1 MKMPIAFVFI
11 MVLQI
16 SSSDDDTGGREV
28 ISQQYYFMRPNT
40 MGNVQPD
47 SFQQRRVELD
57 PLAGFADRD
66 LSELTACFRYNV
78 YFFALKNSIPQLHF
92 FACL

>member
-1 MKMPIAFVFI
+1 MTKSAFVFSQPSPPGEKMKMPIAYFVFI

-16 SSSDDDTGGREV
+16 SHGSSDDDAGGQEV

-57 PLAGFADRD
+57 PLAEFADRD
-66 LSELTACFRYNV
+66 FSELTTCFR
-78 YFFALKNSIPQLHF
+78 
-92 FACL
+92 

>member
-16 SSSDDDTGGREV
+16 SHGSSDNDTGGQEV

-47 SFQQRRVELD
+47 SFKQRRVELD

-66 LSELTACFRYNV
+66 FSELTTCFRYNV
-78 YFFALKNSIPQLHF
+78 YFFAFKNSIEIHVLF
-92 FACL
+92 

>member
-16 SSSDDDTGGREV
+16 SQGSSDDDAGGQEV

-66 LSELTACFRYNV
+66 FSELATCFRYNV
-78 YFFALKNSIPQLHF
+78 CFFAFKNSIKNTF
-92 FACL
+92 